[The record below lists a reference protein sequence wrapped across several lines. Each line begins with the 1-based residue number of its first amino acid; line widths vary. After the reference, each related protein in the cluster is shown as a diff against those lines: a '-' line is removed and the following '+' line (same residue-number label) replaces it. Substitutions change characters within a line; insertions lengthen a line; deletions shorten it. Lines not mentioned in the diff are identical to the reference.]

1 MGTLG
6 KNLKEILEIKKYQ
19 NRNKKCLN
27 GFINRLDMAKE
38 KLASFKKCQQKLLKL
53 NPKRKKNEKDKT
65 EYLRIMEQLQK
76 IGIIGITKGEERK
89 IEKKLLKLMAQT
101 FPKLMTD
108 TQLQIQKPL

>member
-1 MGTLG
+1 
-6 KNLKEILEIKKYQ
+6 
-19 NRNKKCLN
+19 
-27 GFINRLDMAKE
+27 
-38 KLASFKKCQQKLLKL
+38 
-53 NPKRKKNEKDKT
+53 
-65 EYLRIMEQLQK
+65 MEQLQK